1 MLKGLLVGLKKASD
15 ATAVRKAATKA
26 RKAVRENSKIK
37 GSEEKD
43 ALAEISAMANKLIES
58 KTKKVY
64 DGKKKATPESVKGAV
79 KGERSKA
86 RADAAKA
93 SSKTGKDGTQ
103 KPVGKDG
110 KEAAAGRLGRS
121 GASDQADYEVEL
133 GKAGTVESGKKSVP
147 SFADMETSNKNRL
160 KRNKKVAEL
169 ETKEE
174 KGTITAEE
182 KKDLDNLNAASK
194 RQDIARTRKG
204 SAERSVAS
212 RKDKGISLAGE
223 GGKIKVGAKAKYK
236 DSELI
241 GSNTNGI
248 VRDTGEILGNPT
260 PNQMDMAIRNLEARS
275 RLTQEAKRNLAKL
288 KRMSKSDRQDASLR
302 RMERRLKDTGKDK
315 PRNFKR
321 GGLAQPNANQTGLK
335 KLPTAVRN
343 KMGYMKRGGKV
354 TKGHVDMR
362 KGGLFR

>member
-1 MLKGLLVGLKKASD
+1 MGVLRKTVKAGKKVKKA
-15 ATAVRKAATKA
+15 AEKA
-26 RKAVRENSKIK
+26 RKR
-37 GSEEKD
+37 
-43 ALAEISAMANKLIES
+43 
-58 KTKKVY
+58 
-64 DGKKKATPESVKGAV
+64 GA
-79 KGERSKA
+79 
-86 RADAAKA
+86 
-93 SSKTGKDGTQ
+93 Q
-103 KPVGKDG
+103 KPVVEERLSGSTIS
-110 KEAAAGRLGRS
+110 EPAAGRLGRS

-133 GKAGTVESGKKSVP
+133 GKAGKVESGKKSVP

-182 KKDLDNLNAASK
+182 KKELDRLNAASE
-194 RQDIARTRKG
+194 RQDVARSRKA
-204 SAERSVAS
+204 AEKRSTDA

-223 GGKIKVGAKAKYK
+223 DGKIKVGVKTKYK
-236 DSELI
+236 DSQLI

-260 PNQMDMAIRNLEARS
+260 PNQIDMAIRNLEARS

-302 RMERRLKDTGKDK
+302 RMERRLKDTGKDR

-343 KMGYMKRGGKV
+343 KMGYMKRSGVVK
-354 TKGHVDMR
+354 TGHIDMR
-362 KGGLFR
+362 KGGIFYK

>member
-1 MLKGLLVGLKKASD
+1 MGVLRKTAKAGKKVKKA
-15 ATAVRKAATKA
+15 TEKA
-26 RKAVRENSKIK
+26 RKR
-37 GSEEKD
+37 
-43 ALAEISAMANKLIES
+43 
-58 KTKKVY
+58 
-64 DGKKKATPESVKGAV
+64 GA
-79 KGERSKA
+79 
-86 RADAAKA
+86 
-93 SSKTGKDGTQ
+93 Q
-103 KPVGKDG
+103 KPVVEERLSGSTVS
-110 KEAAAGRLGRS
+110 EVAAGRLGRS

-133 GKAGTVESGKKSVP
+133 GKAGKVTRGRLSEPRMQEAASKGSRKR
-147 SFADMETSNKNRL
+147 AD
-160 KRNKKVAEL
+160 KVAKL

-182 KKDLDNLNAASK
+182 KKELDSLNAASK
-194 RQDIARTRKG
+194 RQDVARSRKA
-204 SAERSVAS
+204 AEKRSTDA

-223 GGKIKVGAKAKYK
+223 DGKIKVGAKTKYK

-260 PNQMDMAIRNLEARS
+260 PNQIDMAIRNLEARS
-275 RLTQEAKRNLAKL
+275 RLTQEAKRNLARL

-302 RMERRLKDTGKDK
+302 RMERRMKDTGKDK
-315 PRNFKR
+315 PRQFKR
-321 GGLAQPNANQTGLK
+321 GGLAKPAADQAGLK

-354 TKGHVDMR
+354 TKSHTDMR

>member
-1 MLKGLLVGLKKASD
+1 MGVLRKTVKAGKKVKKA
-15 ATAVRKAATKA
+15 AEKA
-26 RKAVRENSKIK
+26 RKR
-37 GSEEKD
+37 
-43 ALAEISAMANKLIES
+43 
-58 KTKKVY
+58 
-64 DGKKKATPESVKGAV
+64 GA
-79 KGERSKA
+79 
-86 RADAAKA
+86 
-93 SSKTGKDGTQ
+93 Q
-103 KPVGKDG
+103 KPVVEERLSGSTVS
-110 KEAAAGRLGRS
+110 EVAAGRLGRS

-133 GKAGTVESGKKSVP
+133 GKAGKVTRGRLSEPRMQEAASKGSRKR
-147 SFADMETSNKNRL
+147 AD
-160 KRNKKVAEL
+160 KVAKL

-182 KKDLDNLNAASK
+182 KKELDKLNAASE
-194 RQDIARTRKG
+194 RQDKARSRKA
-204 SAERSVAS
+204 AEKRSTDA

-223 GGKIKVGAKAKYK
+223 DGKIKVGAKTKYK

-260 PNQMDMAIRNLEARS
+260 PNQIDVAIRNLEARS

-302 RMERRLKDTGKDK
+302 RMERRMKDTGKDK
-315 PRNFKR
+315 PRKFKR
-321 GGLAQPNANQTGLK
+321 GGLTKPAADQTGLK
-335 KLPTAVRN
+335 KLPTPVRN

-354 TKGHVDMR
+354 TKSHTDMR

>member
-1 MLKGLLVGLKKASD
+1 VRDIGRIKLNGNIGDISMGVLRKTVKAGKKVKKA
-15 ATAVRKAATKA
+15 AEKA
-26 RKAVRENSKIK
+26 RKR
-37 GSEEKD
+37 
-43 ALAEISAMANKLIES
+43 
-58 KTKKVY
+58 
-64 DGKKKATPESVKGAV
+64 GA
-79 KGERSKA
+79 
-86 RADAAKA
+86 
-93 SSKTGKDGTQ
+93 Q
-103 KPVGKDG
+103 KPVVEERLSGSTVS
-110 KEAAAGRLGRS
+110 EVAAGRLGRS

-133 GKAGTVESGKKSVP
+133 GKAGKVTRGRLSEPRMQEAASKGSRKR
-147 SFADMETSNKNRL
+147 AD
-160 KRNKKVAEL
+160 KVAKL

-182 KKDLDNLNAASK
+182 KKELDKLNAASE
-194 RQDIARTRKG
+194 RQDKARSRKA
-204 SAERSVAS
+204 AEKRSTDA

-223 GGKIKVGAKAKYK
+223 DGKIKVGAKTKYK

-260 PNQMDMAIRNLEARS
+260 PNQIDVAIRNLEARS

-302 RMERRLKDTGKDK
+302 RMERRMKDTGKDK
-315 PRNFKR
+315 PRKFKR
-321 GGLAQPNANQTGLK
+321 GGLTKPAADQTGLK
-335 KLPTAVRN
+335 KLPTPVRN

-354 TKGHVDMR
+354 TKSHTDMR

>member
-1 MLKGLLVGLKKASD
+1 MLKTLFSTIKKASSISE
-15 ATAVRKAATKA
+15 VRKAATSA
-26 RKAVRENSKIK
+26 RKAIKENSNFK
-37 GSEEKD
+37 GAAEKD
-43 ALAEISAMANKLIES
+43 ALSELTAFKNKLIDDMKS
-58 KTKKVY
+58 GNIT
-64 DGKKKATPESVKGAV
+64 
-79 KGERSKA
+79 SKA
-86 RADAAKA
+86 QPR
-93 SSKTGKDGTQ
+93 GTQ
-103 KPVGKDG
+103 KPVAEDRVSGKG
-110 KEAAAGRLGRS
+110 SSEPAAGRLGRS

-133 GKAGTVESGKKSVP
+133 GKAGKVESGKKSVP

-169 ETKEE
+169 ETKVE
-174 KGTITAEE
+174 KGTATADE
-182 KKDLDNLNAASK
+182 KEALRKLNKASADADKARSRKAAEK
-194 RQDIARTRKG
+194 RSTDA
-204 SAERSVAS
+204 

-223 GGKIKVGAKAKYK
+223 DGKIKVGAKTKYK

-260 PNQMDMAIRNLEARS
+260 PNQIDVAIRNLEARS

-302 RMERRLKDTGKDK
+302 RMERRMVDTGKDK
-315 PRNFKR
+315 PRQFKR
-321 GGLAQPNANQTGLK
+321 GGLTKPAADQTGLK

-354 TKGHVDMR
+354 TKGHTDMR
-362 KGGLFR
+362 KGGLFY

>member
-1 MLKGLLVGLKKASD
+1 MLKALFSGIKKASSV
-15 ATAVRKAATKA
+15 TEVRKAATNARNAIKESPKLKGDAEKA
-26 RKAVRENSKIK
+26 ALSDIK
-37 GSEEKD
+37 
-43 ALAEISAMANKLIES
+43 AMADNLIADMKS
-58 KTKKVY
+58 SNVT
-64 DGKKKATPESVKGAV
+64 
-79 KGERSKA
+79 SKA
-86 RADAAKA
+86 QSR
-93 SSKTGKDGTQ
+93 GTQ
-103 KPVGKDG
+103 KPVAEDRASGKG
-110 KEAAAGRLGRS
+110 SSEPAAGRLGRS

-169 ETKEE
+169 ETKVE
-174 KGTITAEE
+174 KGTASADE
-182 KKDLDNLNAASK
+182 KEALRKLNRASADADKARSRKAAG
-194 RQDIARTRKG
+194 TR
-204 SAERSVAS
+204 STDA

-223 GGKIKVGAKAKYK
+223 GGKITVGAKTKYK

-275 RLTQEAKRNLAKL
+275 RLTKEAKSNLAKL

-302 RMERRLKDTGKDK
+302 RMELRLKDTGKDR

-335 KLPTAVRN
+335 KLPTPVRN
-343 KMGYMKRGGKV
+343 KMGYMKRGGVVK
-354 TKGHVDMR
+354 TGHIDMR
-362 KGGLFR
+362 KGGIFYK

>member
-1 MLKGLLVGLKKASD
+1 MLKGLFSGIKKASSV
-15 ATAVRKAATKA
+15 TEVRKAATKA
-26 RKAVRENSKIK
+26 RNAIKESPKLKGDAEKAALSDIK
-37 GSEEKD
+37 
-43 ALAEISAMANKLIES
+43 AMADNLIADMKS
-58 KTKKVY
+58 SNVT
-64 DGKKKATPESVKGAV
+64 
-79 KGERSKA
+79 SKA
-86 RADAAKA
+86 QSR
-93 SSKTGKDGTQ
+93 GTQ
-103 KPVGKDG
+103 KPVAEDRASGKG
-110 KEAAAGRLGRS
+110 SSEVAAGRLGRS

-133 GKAGTVESGKKSVP
+133 GKAGKVESGKKSVP

-169 ETKEE
+169 ETKVE
-174 KGTITAEE
+174 KGTATADE
-182 KKDLDNLNAASK
+182 KEALRKLNKASADADKARSRKAAEK
-194 RQDIARTRKG
+194 RSTDA
-204 SAERSVAS
+204 

-223 GGKIKVGAKAKYK
+223 DGKIKVGAKTKYK

-260 PNQMDMAIRNLEARS
+260 PNQIDMAIRNLEARS
-275 RLTQEAKRNLAKL
+275 RLTQEAKRNLARL

-302 RMERRLKDTGKDK
+302 RMERRMKDTGKDK
-315 PRNFKR
+315 PRQFKR
-321 GGLAQPNANQTGLK
+321 GGLTKPAADQAGLK

-362 KGGLFR
+362 KGGLFY

>member
-1 MLKGLLVGLKKASD
+1 MRDIGRIKLNGNIGDISMGVLRKTVKAGKKVKKA
-15 ATAVRKAATKA
+15 AEKA
-26 RKAVRENSKIK
+26 RKR
-37 GSEEKD
+37 
-43 ALAEISAMANKLIES
+43 
-58 KTKKVY
+58 
-64 DGKKKATPESVKGAV
+64 GA
-79 KGERSKA
+79 
-86 RADAAKA
+86 
-93 SSKTGKDGTQ
+93 Q
-103 KPVGKDG
+103 KPVVEERLSGSTVS
-110 KEAAAGRLGRS
+110 EVAAGRLGRS

-133 GKAGTVESGKKSVP
+133 GKAGKVESGKKSVP

-182 KKDLDNLNAASK
+182 KKELDRLNAASE
-194 RQDIARTRKG
+194 RQDKARSRKA
-204 SAERSVAS
+204 AEKRSTDA

-223 GGKIKVGAKAKYK
+223 DGKIKVGAKTKYK

-260 PNQMDMAIRNLEARS
+260 PNQIDVAIRNLEARS

-302 RMERRLKDTGKDK
+302 RMERRMKDTGKDK
-315 PRNFKR
+315 PRKFKR
-321 GGLAQPNANQTGLK
+321 GGLTKPAADQTGLK
-335 KLPTAVRN
+335 KLPTPVRN

-354 TKGHVDMR
+354 TKGHTDMR
-362 KGGLFR
+362 KGGIFYK

>member
-1 MLKGLLVGLKKASD
+1 MGVLRKTVKAGKKVKKA
-15 ATAVRKAATKA
+15 AEKA
-26 RKAVRENSKIK
+26 RKR
-37 GSEEKD
+37 
-43 ALAEISAMANKLIES
+43 
-58 KTKKVY
+58 
-64 DGKKKATPESVKGAV
+64 GA
-79 KGERSKA
+79 
-86 RADAAKA
+86 
-93 SSKTGKDGTQ
+93 Q
-103 KPVGKDG
+103 KPVVEERLSGSTVS
-110 KEAAAGRLGRS
+110 EVAAGRLGRS

-133 GKAGTVESGKKSVP
+133 GKAGKVTRGRLSEPRMQEAASKGSRKR
-147 SFADMETSNKNRL
+147 AD
-160 KRNKKVAEL
+160 KVAKL

-182 KKDLDNLNAASK
+182 KKELDKLNAASK
-194 RQDIARTRKG
+194 RQDVARSRKA
-204 SAERSVAS
+204 AEKRSTDA

-223 GGKIKVGAKAKYK
+223 DGKIKVGAKTKYK

-260 PNQMDMAIRNLEARS
+260 PNQIDVAIRNLEARS

-302 RMERRLKDTGKDK
+302 RMERRMKDTGKDK
-315 PRNFKR
+315 PRKFKR
-321 GGLAQPNANQTGLK
+321 GGLTKPAADQTGLK
-335 KLPTAVRN
+335 KLPTPVRN

-354 TKGHVDMR
+354 TKSHTDMR